1 MGRFSCGFSSSI
13 IDLAAPANWASYSV
27 IGELATSTA
36 NPTGSVWY
44 RYGSLFFRGA
54 WHSRFI
60 VAPSR
65 GLLDDDDE
73 AGIGVSS
80 TAINDRSAEIGN
92 LQNQVQSTTR
102 SLENTTAERTKVE
115 TAVRDQAAQLSALQT
130 QLSSAKAGYETESH
144 LLSTL
149 RERSSNQSSQIQK
162 TKEELIRAESDLSA
176 IRVEKAEVEQGL
188 LRDKEEVRELQR
200 RMTETGSTIE
210 VTKAEID
217 KAKKEAKQQKGLL
230 AIAKKQLAARE
241 AERAKVAQE
250 LQEAVAEVEEATKER
265 EIAETELARE
275 STAVNTANGH
285 PFAPSPSMSADS
297 LTFSAAQPLP
307 GSPGSPSSNSGS
319 AATKSN
325 NPFERLAAGSGSRSQ
340 SPFLP
345 FTNTSLPTPPVVAP
359 TQNEGTTTD
368 NPFTFEQAFG
378 EEARPGPDL
387 RELTTGPEINGQPF
401 SAKAVSEAKIGTNE
415 EVSEPSSDHD
425 LFMTPPT
432 SALDTSANTSTVEAA
447 IQNIPLLGIAS
458 VAPSTDRPLKAHTD
472 INTQLKELDAN
483 ESDSS
488 DDSED
493 ETPLATLVGRSPPT
507 LNRDEAVKEAP
518 VSNGH
523 ALPRTTA
530 ETPFPPV
537 TGVAP
542 AVEVQ
547 STNPFPPT
555 PAKDT
560 SPFAATTSPFKTFL
574 ETPKAAT
581 VSDFDKAF
589 GDFPSTA
596 PTAAGNLSFETA
608 FDDQFDFAT
617 AGTTA
622 PLPAEGVSS
631 SDSTAFP
638 PPPSTSGV
646 VKPLTT
652 TARDSGFENAF
663 SPQQSTPGA
672 ALPAPA
678 VEGLPVLPPV
688 PESKP
693 FLFDQAFGPTLS
705 STPPPAAA
713 TTQAAPSQ
721 PPVVADTASSSLGD
735 AFSLD
740 PSQKGSAFGT
750 VSSRESTTPQVT
762 QSPVS
767 SSAFP
772 SDSPVRGSASSREA
786 VSFPASHPPP
796 PRSPPPASPKARPS
810 TSSSK
815 ESGKEPARLSKLSV
829 SDFVLCPG
837 IEEITLVPILDPSA
851 IREEEKD
858 TRLTA
863 SDSAFGPYN

>member
-1 MGRFSCGFSSSI
+1 
-13 IDLAAPANWASYSV
+13 
-27 IGELATSTA
+27 
-36 NPTGSVWY
+36 
-44 RYGSLFFRGA
+44 
-54 WHSRFI
+54 
-60 VAPSR
+60 
-65 GLLDDDDE
+65 
-73 AGIGVSS
+73 VSS
-80 TAINDRSAEIGN
+80 TTINDRSAEIGN

-115 TAVRDQAAQLSALQT
+115 TAVRDQAAQLAALQT
-130 QLSSAKAGYETESH
+130 QLSSAKAGYETESR

-149 RERSSNQSSQIQK
+149 RERFSNQSSDIQK
-162 TKEELIRAESDLSA
+162 TKQELIRAESDLSA

-200 RMTETGSTIE
+200 KMTETGSTIE
-210 VTKAEID
+210 VTKAEVE

-241 AERAKVAQE
+241 AERAKVEQE
-250 LQEAVAEVEEATKER
+250 LQEAAAEVEEATKER
-265 EIAETELARE
+265 EIAEAELARE

-285 PFAPSPSMSADS
+285 LFAPSPSLSADS
-297 LTFSAAQPLP
+297 VTFSAAQPLP

-319 AATKSN
+319 AAAKSN
-325 NPFERLAAGSGSRSQ
+325 NPFERIAAGSGSRSQ

-345 FTNTSLPTPPVVAP
+345 FADTSAPTPSVIVP

-368 NPFTFEQAFG
+368 NPFTFDQAFG
-378 EEARPGPDL
+378 EGAGPGPDVQ
-387 RELTTGPEINGQPF
+387 EPTTGPEINGQPF
-401 SAKAVSEAKIGTNE
+401 FAKAVSEPRIPANE

-447 IQNIPLLGIAS
+447 LQNIPLLATAP
-458 VAPSTDRPLKAHTD
+458 VAPSTDRPLDAHTD
-472 INTQLKELDAN
+472 INTQLKELDLN

-488 DDSED
+488 DDDSED
-493 ETPLATLVGRSPPT
+493 ETPLATLVGRPPPT
-507 LNRDEAVKEAP
+507 SNRVEAVKEAP
-518 VSNGH
+518 VTNGH
-523 ALPRTTA
+523 TLPQTTA

-560 SPFAATTSPFKTFL
+560 SPFAVSTSPFAASL

-596 PTAAGNLSFETA
+596 PTAAGNLSFDTT
-608 FDDQFDFAT
+608 FDEQFDFAKADAT
-617 AGTTA
+617 
-622 PLPAEGVSS
+622 PSLPAEGVSP

-638 PPPSTSGV
+638 PPPSTSGA
-646 VKPLTT
+646 VKPLAT

-663 SPQQSTPGA
+663 SPQQSTPGPA
-672 ALPAPA
+672 RPAPA
-678 VEGLPVLPPV
+678 VDGLPVLPPV

-693 FLFDQAFGPTLS
+693 FSFDQAFGESKPLS
-705 STPPPAAA
+705 FDQAFGSTSTAPPPPAAI
-713 TTQAAPSQ
+713 TQAAPSQ
-721 PPVVADTASSSLGD
+721 PSIFADTTSSSLGD
-735 AFSLD
+735 ALSLD
-740 PSQKGSAFGT
+740 HSQKGSALGT
-750 VSSRESTTPQVT
+750 VSSRTSSIPQVA

-767 SSAFP
+767 AFI
-772 SDSPVRGSASSREA
+772 SDSPVLGSASPREA
-786 VSFPASHPPP
+786 AVGFPASHPPP
-796 PRSPPPASPKARPS
+796 PGSPPLRMASPKGRPS

-815 ESGKEPARLSKLSV
+815 ESGKEPVRHSKLSV
-829 SDFVLCPG
+829 SALVLCPG
-837 IEEITLVPILDPSA
+837 IEEMTLDPILDPSA
-851 IREEEKD
+851 IWEEEKD
-858 TRLTA
+858 TRLIA
-863 SDSAFGPYN
+863 SDTALGPDN